1 MATFEI
7 GKRVKFFRSHDKQNE
22 LTGKIMANF
31 GEGAIPDDSAL
42 YLIETEP
49 DGKRIEVSSIETA
62 HVSDIT
68 PIEEEATT
76 GGEAEAPAP
85 KRIRRA
91 RDE

>member
-7 GKRVKFFRSHDKQNE
+7 GKRVKFFRSHDKQTE
-22 LTGKIMANF
+22 LTGKIIANF
-31 GEGAIPDDSAL
+31 GEGAIPDDAAL
-42 YLIETEP
+42 YMIETEP
-49 DGKRIEVSSIETA
+49 DGKNIEVASIETA

-68 PIEEEATT
+68 PIEEAPA
-76 GGEAEAPAP
+76 GETEVPAP